1 LKEQGA
7 HDRDGWL
14 RLFGPQEKGAYEM
27 AITKI
32 AVIGAGLMG
41 SGIAQVAAQS
51 GFQVNLNDVE
61 QRFID
66 KGLGMIDKNLKRMTE
81 KGKMEAAEAEAVR
94 SRVQSKLSLSEA
106 AGDVDVVIEAVIENM
121 ELKRSLWKQVDA
133 VAKPDAVFATNTSG
147 LSITEMAS
155 VTSRPDK
162 FIGMHFFNPVPV
174 MKLVEII
181 RGYATST
188 ETVAVIKELT
198 QEFGKTGI
206 EVLEAP
212 GFVVNRILVPMIIEA
227 IFVLQEGLAS
237 AAEIDE
243 GMKLGANHP
252 MGPLALAD
260 LVGLDTLLSV
270 QQHLYEEFGDSKYRP
285 PALLKKMVRAG
296 HLGRK
301 SGKGF
306 FDYSS

>member
-1 LKEQGA
+1 MTIA
-7 HDRDGWL
+7 
-14 RLFGPQEKGAYEM
+14 
-27 AITKI
+27 KI

-66 KGLGMIDKNLKRMTE
+66 RGLGIIDKNLKRMVE
-81 KGKMEAAEAEAVR
+81 KGKMDATEADAVGWRVKGTLSLAEAV
-94 SRVQSKLSLSEA
+94 A
-106 AGDVDVVIEAVIENM
+106 DVDVVIEAVIENM
-121 ELKRSLWKQVDA
+121 DLKKNLWKQVDA
-133 VAKPDAVFATNTSG
+133 SAKPGTVFATNTSA
-147 LSITEMAS
+147 LSITAMGS
-155 VTSRPDK
+155 VVSHPDK

-181 RGYATST
+181 RGYATSD

-198 QEFGKTGI
+198 AKFGKTGI

-212 GFVVNRILVPMIIEA
+212 GFVVNRILVPMITEA

-243 GMKLGANHP
+243 GMKLGSNHP

-285 PALLKKMVRAG
+285 PTLLKKMVRAG

>member
-1 LKEQGA
+1 
-7 HDRDGWL
+7 
-14 RLFGPQEKGAYEM
+14 M
-27 AITKI
+27 AISKI

-51 GFQVNLNDVE
+51 GLQVNLNDVE

-66 KGLGMIDKNLKRMTE
+66 KGLGTIDKNLARMTE
-81 KGKMEAAEAEAVR
+81 KGKLDGAQADAIR
-94 SRVQSKLSLSEA
+94 GRIKGTLSLSDA
-106 AGDVDVVIEAVIENM
+106 ASDVDVVVEAVIEKM
-121 ELKRSLWKQVDA
+121 DLKKGLWTQVNA
-133 VAKPDAVFATNTSG
+133 IAKPGTVFATNTSA
-147 LSITEMAS
+147 LSITEMGS
-155 VTSRPDK
+155 VVSQPDK

-181 RGYATST
+181 RGYATSDD
-188 ETVAVIKELT
+188 TVAVIKELT
-198 QEFGKTGI
+198 QRMGKAGI

-252 MGPLALAD
+252 IGPLALAD
-260 LVGLDTLLSV
+260 LVGLDTLLHV
-270 QQHLYEEFGDSKYRP
+270 QQHLYEEFGDPKFRP
-285 PALLKKMVRAG
+285 PVLLKKMVRAG

-306 FDYSS
+306 YDYGS